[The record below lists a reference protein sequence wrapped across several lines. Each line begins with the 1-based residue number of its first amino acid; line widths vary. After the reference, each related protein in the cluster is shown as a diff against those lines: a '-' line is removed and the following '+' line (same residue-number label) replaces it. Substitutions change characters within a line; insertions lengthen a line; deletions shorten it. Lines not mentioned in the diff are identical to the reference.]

1 METFVT
7 WEMLANFSILITITF
22 ALVEVIKELPFFK
35 ELKTKYLAII
45 TAFVL
50 ITITNIVL
58 KTFVPV
64 DLLLYLI
71 SAVFVSTSAM
81 GISDYNNP
89 VDKTSKE

>member
-1 METFVT
+1 MDTFVT
-7 WEMLANFSILITITF
+7 WQMLANFGTLITVTY
-22 ALVEVIKELPFFK
+22 ALVEVIKELPWIK

-45 TAFVL
+45 IAFVL
-50 ITITNIVL
+50 ITITNIVF
-58 KTFVPV
+58 KTYAHV
-64 DLLLYLI
+64 DVLLYMI

>member
-1 METFVT
+1 MDTFVT
-7 WEMLANFSILITITF
+7 YQMLSVFGTLVTITF
-22 ALVEVIKELPFFK
+22 ALVEVIKELPFIK